1 MKVSTLQP
9 YAKEWQPM
17 MGKKVKV
24 FAGASGAAVMKGI
37 TASRGNVFVKVWCGL
52 KGGYKQTPL
61 HGGAVQVES
70 S

>member
-1 MKVSTLQP
+1 MAEGLRTVHRLANIFMVRIKQQT
-9 YAKEWQPM
+9 M
-17 MGKKVKV
+17 
-24 FAGASGAAVMKGI
+24 VMKGI

>member
-1 MKVSTLQP
+1 
-9 YAKEWQPM
+9 M